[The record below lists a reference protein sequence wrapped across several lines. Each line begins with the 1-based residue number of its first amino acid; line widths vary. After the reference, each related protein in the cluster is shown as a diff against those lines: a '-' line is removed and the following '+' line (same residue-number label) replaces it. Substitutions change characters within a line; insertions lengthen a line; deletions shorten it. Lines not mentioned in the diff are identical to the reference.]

1 MFKCSFILITVTNWN
16 GGRSRLD
23 REVDDE
29 RRQERKRHL
38 DPNDEE
44 IDRGRSKKIK
54 SHREYDNRNNSG
66 YNPFQEYQNVKSWN
80 RSIAGYQR
88 RSYYNTSSYGRARHA
103 NNHRHQN
110 YRYHNHN
117 RNHWQRR

>member
-1 MFKCSFILITVTNWN
+1 MTNWN

-29 RRQERKRHL
+29 RRQERKRHM
-38 DPNDEE
+38 DPDDEE
-44 IDRGRSKKIK
+44 IDRGRTKKVK
-54 SHREYDNRNNSG
+54 SHRDYENRPNAG

-80 RSIAGYQR
+80 RQIGGYQR
-88 RSYYNTSSYGRARHA
+88 RNYYNTSNHGRARHV
-103 NNHRHQN
+103 NN
-110 YRYHNHN
+110 YRPQNNNYGYHNSHNN